1 MADNGNGNVNAALGK
16 AITSKRNSMLAQLMC
31 EQDSEFSDWAEQVAL
46 IRGRRNLVVKA
57 KLADEQEQGLTPK
70 APKRKASKAS
80 KGNGRRKAMDTPTV
94 NVVSPS

>member
-1 MADNGNGNVNAALGK
+1 MADNGNVNAALGK

-70 APKRKASKAS
+70 APKRKASK
-80 KGNGRRKAMDTPTV
+80 GNGRRKATDTPTV